1 MQAFIAMTEEDR
13 RRFCKEAEVRM
24 GLSAASIEKDFWV
37 CWILHQLFTLP
48 TWGDHLTFKGG
59 TSLSKGWKL
68 IERFSE
74 DIDIVVAREFLGF
87 GGETSPEVAP
97 SKKQRRTRL
106 DALKKECQ
114 KRIHEDLKPT
124 LETRIR
130 QFLPNVSGWNL
141 VPASADEDPDRQ
153 TLLFHYP
160 GSLTGT
166 VAYLRPVVKIE
177 MGARSDTEPSASPI
191 IRPYL
196 AEAFPEIFKVSEFP
210 VHALLPERTFWEKA
224 MLLHEETY
232 RPADKSRKV
241 RLARHYYD
249 LWCLIEKGVA
259 ARATQDLNL
268 FKRIAAHREIYF
280 NWSWMDYGTLR
291 KGALRLLPLES
302 QMQDWRRDYQ
312 AMAGEMFF
320 GKVPA
325 FDEIMRVVG
334 KCEKRFNDPSYG
346 PS

>member
-1 MQAFIAMTEEDR
+1 
-13 RRFCKEAEVRM
+13 
-24 GLSAASIEKDFWV
+24 
-37 CWILHQLFTLP
+37 
-48 TWGDHLTFKGG
+48 
-59 TSLSKGWKL
+59 
-68 IERFSE
+68 
-74 DIDIVVAREFLGF
+74 
-87 GGETSPEVAP
+87 
-97 SKKQRRTRL
+97 
-106 DALKKECQ
+106 
-114 KRIHEDLKPT
+114 
-124 LETRIR
+124 
-130 QFLPNVSGWNL
+130 
-141 VPASADEDPDRQ
+141 
-153 TLLFHYP
+153 
-160 GSLTGT
+160 
-166 VAYLRPVVKIE
+166 
-177 MGARSDTEPSASPI
+177 
-191 IRPYL
+191 
-196 AEAFPEIFKVSEFP
+196 
-210 VHALLPERTFWEKA
+210 